1 MQKSF
6 FSKLLGLMILGV
18 AMMPSS
24 KVFAFGFP
32 TLDIEAVCNGI
43 DAQLNQI
50 QSKLTMIQETM
61 SIDNIKQVLG
71 DKFAGLA
78 KLKDV
83 QKIKAKLEEK
93 KKRLEERKKRL
104 EALKKKYEEAKKWIN
119 EKKEKVEET
128 VEHGKKVYNQG
139 KEIYDQAYKEGKKL
153 YEEGKQIYDKGK
165 DVYDK
170 GKEYYEQGKQLYA
183 EGQQILASEKQTADK
198 DQLLY
203 NESQQANAA
212 GQSSYGDGK
221 QIYDTGKSVY
231 DNGKEVYQSS
241 SKIIEV
247 ATKTD
252 WNNPKSVMEN
262 IAIMQQ
268 ETVHLGNNLSGMEKD
283 LNTLD
288 TKFLNTISG
297 DTVETTEKTTMFSNE
312 QKTYFDSDGKILKK
326 DEIQTNQTLRRP
338 FAAEQENQSVLKN
351 TTNKDTKNQILSD
364 KKSDTKSNIKSKI
377 GTDTKMITP
386 SILNSKT
393 PSAFKKTS
401 ENTLNL
407 DVFAAHYVSMGHAAA
422 VGESFKTGTDEDG
435 NFYFADGLANWCQ
448 INYDDRISED
458 TFEKCFNTICGEL
471 NAEVEEDRNEA
482 KKKYQNVLAETIP
495 SIFNKANA
503 IKNKAGSSTVDGDM
517 DDLKLKAG
525 DSTRANIAIEIEN
538 ASIDLDAAR
547 DQLQLALGDLELSIL
562 NDKYMSY
569 CEDQK
574 NAEAAESSWTPDG
587 PSGTDDNGLFYFSDE
602 LASWCDLDIS
612 KGVKAEDVELCIC
625 TICEDIN
632 DPEEAQ
638 RQHNLRRYAK
648 VRGETL
654 AGTYVNLI
662 RFKKEVASFEI
673 DDRVDEIKNNSND
686 NQQAQMSGLAE
697 MVAQENRFLQY
708 QNLVTDAKAAL
719 TVVFDTIPFYCEA
732 GPVGWEKLPEK
743 DGKTAKERCQKYVRK
758 LK

>member
-6 FSKLLGLMILGV
+6 FSKLLGLMILGALV
-18 AMMPSS
+18 MPSS
-24 KVFAFGFP
+24 KVFAMGFP

-61 SIDNIKQVLG
+61 SIDNIKQILG
-71 DKFAGLA
+71 DKFAALA

-83 QKIKAKLEEK
+83 QKIKAKLEET

-104 EALKKKYEEAKKWIN
+104 EALKKKYDEAKKWIE
-119 EKKEKVEET
+119 EKKEKVEAT
-128 VEHGKKVYNQG
+128 IEHGKQVYNQGKQIYDQG
-139 KEIYDQAYKEGKKL
+139 KEIYDTGKK
-153 YEEGKQIYDKGK
+153 
-165 DVYDK
+165 VYD
-170 GKEYYEQGKQLYA
+170 QGKQVYEKSTNIINTAMNTDWSDPQAVMASAA
-183 EGQQILASEKQTADK
+183 EMQKQTTSLGK
-198 DQLLY
+198 D
-203 NESQQANAA
+203 
-212 GQSSYGDGK
+212 
-221 QIYDTGKSVY
+221 
-231 DNGKEVYQSS
+231 
-241 SKIIEV
+241 
-247 ATKTD
+247 
-252 WNNPKSVMEN
+252 
-262 IAIMQQ
+262 
-268 ETVHLGNNLSGMEKD
+268 LSGMEKG
-283 LNTLD
+283 LNTLGGQVSD
-288 TKFLNTISG
+288 MDVKDSAGNLLKGTKNTFDAVGNVFKKDQKG
-297 DTVETTEKTTMFSNE
+297 DSSNKTSEKT
-312 QKTYFDSDGKILKK
+312 
-326 DEIQTNQTLRRP
+326 
-338 FAAEQENQSVLKN
+338 
-351 TTNKDTKNQILSD
+351 DTKNKDENKPSVVNEKPQINN
-364 KKSDTKSNIKSKI
+364 KT
-377 GTDTKMITP
+377 
-386 SILNSKT
+386 NSKT

-422 VGESFKTGTDEDG
+422 VGESFKTGTDENG

-482 KKKYQNVLAETIP
+482 KKKYQNVLAETVP

-525 DSTRANIAIEIEN
+525 DSTRANVAIEIEN

-562 NDKYMSY
+562 NDKFMSY

-574 NAEAAESSWTPDG
+574 NAEATESSWTPDG

-602 LASWCDLDIS
+602 LASWCDLNI
-612 KGVKAEDVELCIC
+612 KEEVKAEDIQLCIC

-632 DPEEAQ
+632 DPEEVQ
-638 RQHNLRRYAK
+638 RQHNLKRYAK

-686 NQQAQMSGLAE
+686 NQQAQLSGLAE

-719 TVVFDTIPFYCEA
+719 TVVFDTIPLYCEV